1 MVEMDVVMT
10 PIGASGVGVPF
21 ELASRRT
28 CDGERSELA
37 QIQGREDSS
46 LCGKGKGLVGTME
59 GFGSSPLGMVLADD
73 VILLGGAD
81 LGGGGGEE
89 EKSRS
94 QVG

>member
-1 MVEMDVVMT
+1 
-10 PIGASGVGVPF
+10 
-21 ELASRRT
+21 
-28 CDGERSELA
+28 
-37 QIQGREDSS
+37 
-46 LCGKGKGLVGTME
+46 ME